1 MRTDCY
7 TPDQHGS
14 SLSPTRRREA
24 VHRWGIWRF
33 LCLLSLVLVTGCA
46 ARSSPMSA
54 TDTEAVS
61 AAYRAGLQTA
71 LRGYQ
76 EEMLDH
82 DFPYT
87 NWNPPLVQ
95 RLWIPARITG
105 GVFIAG
111 HMEDVI
117 VKPGAWKREFSAPLS
132 THQSASQT
140 RLYTH
145 DRPIGSADRPRDA
158 AEADAVPSP
167 SRVPLVPRHSTRP
180 TPSTGSAWAELPTPG
195 AKWGVTP

>member
-7 TPDQHGS
+7 TPDQHRS

-24 VHRWGIWRF
+24 VHRWGIWRV
-33 LCLLSLVLVTGCA
+33 LCLLTLVIVTGCA
-46 ARSSPMSA
+46 ARSAPLSA

-117 VKPGAWKREFSAPLS
+117 VKPGANVSREALIA
-132 THQSASQT
+132 HC
-140 RLYTH
+140 REHL
-145 DRPIGSADRPRDA
+145 A
-158 AEADAVPSP
+158 AYK
-167 SRVPLVPRHSTRP
+167 VPRSVQFVESVPMTSSGKIMRRMLKDVDDG
-180 TPSTGSAWAELPTPG
+180 TQ
-195 AKWGVTP
+195 K